1 MLKKIQKNS
10 IFCSFVAQTCATKDV
25 ILCLNFYDRT
35 TKAEWLSYDKDL
47 NESLL
52 WRDKMRKL
60 LEKKAFKT
68 EKGFSLIEVLLAI
81 VILGLVAAPI
91 LQLFITSASISK
103 NSKEL
108 LAATDVGNITM
119 EYITGNHFETANTG
133 IQAVF
138 SDTSATKLRVPGL
151 GLVCDTEEAPGA
163 ASITN
168 HTQFEEKLKDGTISA
183 TGTKSYYV
191 SQTNYFGA
199 AFFNVKYDD
208 YMFDMLVSFVP
219 NMTSGDE
226 FYTYD
231 VTVDVYVIDET
242 TVTASDGSKST
253 VKTNFGTK
261 IVSIDGAIANK
272 L

>member
-1 MLKKIQKNS
+1 
-10 IFCSFVAQTCATKDV
+10 
-25 ILCLNFYDRT
+25 
-35 TKAEWLSYDKDL
+35 
-47 NESLL
+47 
-52 WRDKMRKL
+52 MRKL
-60 LEKKAFKT
+60 LEKKAFKA

-91 LQLFITSASISK
+91 LQLFITSANISK

-119 EYITGNHFETANTG
+119 EYITGNHFETADTG

-138 SDTSATKLRVPGL
+138 SDTTATKLRVPGL

-168 HTQFEEKLKDGTISA
+168 HTQFEEKLKDGTIAA

-231 VTVDVYVIDET
+231 VTVDVYVIDKT
-242 TVTASDGSKST
+242 TVTKDDGTNVVSS
-253 VKTNFGTK
+253 TNFGSR